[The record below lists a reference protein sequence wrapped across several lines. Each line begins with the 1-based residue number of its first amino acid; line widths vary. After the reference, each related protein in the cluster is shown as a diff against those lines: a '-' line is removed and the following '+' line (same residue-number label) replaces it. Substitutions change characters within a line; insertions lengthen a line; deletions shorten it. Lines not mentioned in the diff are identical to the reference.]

1 MAGNYLRGAFIQYN
15 NSFPIPV
22 PSLILFQYNPETM
35 THTWTPAQS
44 GGSNAPGQN
53 PSNPL
58 AVTGPPEE
66 SFSFDL
72 VMDSNDT
79 IADNFPGTAQLAEA
93 SGVYPRLAALE
104 MLLFPVV
111 PSSGGLV
118 GSVSSSISAL
128 SSDSDSSA
136 ADDVPYGNL
145 PVVFFIYGPGRIA
158 PVRIDTLTI
167 TETLYDSLTLNPV
180 HASAQLGL
188 KVLTQPELQF
198 IQGPTGTLARAA
210 ATYSMTLR
218 EALAI
223 ANLANSTESIAGML
237 PF

>member
-1 MAGNYLRGAFIQYN
+1 MAGTYLRGALIQYN

-35 THTWTPAQS
+35 THTWIPAQS
-44 GGSNAPGQN
+44 GGSKAPGQS

-66 SFSFDL
+66 FFSFNL

-79 IADNFPGTAQLAEA
+79 IADNIPVTAQLAEI
-93 SGVYPRLAALE
+93 SGVTPRLAALE
-104 MLLFPVV
+104 MLLFPVA
-111 PSSGGLV
+111 SASGGLV
-118 GSVSSSISAL
+118 GAVSSAISAL
-128 SSDSDSSA
+128 GSA
-136 ADDVPYGNL
+136 LGISVAADVPYGNL
-145 PVVFFIYGPGRIA
+145 PVVFFIWGPGRIA
-158 PVRIDTLTI
+158 PVRVDALTI

-210 ATYSMTLR
+210 AAYSMTIR

-223 ANLANSTESIAGML
+223 NNLANSVESIAGML